1 MSFFMSFAALTATFL
16 PCSTDVSGG
25 FTRDFYGAGE
35 GIRTLDVNLG
45 KVALYH

>member
-1 MSFFMSFAALTATFL
+1 MRHATSFALHSKVVWKWWATAAAIA
-16 PCSTDVSGG
+16 D
-25 FTRDFYGAGE
+25 YGAGE